1 MSEET
6 KAPESVV
13 PKVPEPVST
22 SVVTQAD
29 LDHRFGY
36 HAPKDDAT
44 VKRHQTVRNATRDLA
59 DHYAEALPAGRE
71 KSLAL
76 TKLEEAMFWGNAA
89 IARNA
94 A

>member
-6 KAPESVV
+6 QVTENVAAGISAVSVV
-13 PKVPEPVST
+13 R
-22 SVVTQAD
+22 AD

-59 DHYAEALPAGRE
+59 DHYAETLPAGRE

>member
-6 KAPESVV
+6 QATENVAAGISAVSVV
-13 PKVPEPVST
+13 
-22 SVVTQAD
+22 QAY
-29 LDHRFGY
+29 LHHRFGY

-59 DHYAEALPAGRE
+59 DHYAETLPAGRE

>member
-6 KAPESVV
+6 RATESVAAGISA
-13 PKVPEPVST
+13 K
-22 SVVTQAD
+22 SVIQSD

-44 VKRHQTVRNATRDLA
+44 VKRHQAVRHATRSLA
-59 DHYAEALPAGRE
+59 EQYVETLQAGRE

-76 TKLEEAMFWGNAA
+76 TKLEEAMFWANAA
-89 IARNA
+89 IARSEA
-94 A
+94 